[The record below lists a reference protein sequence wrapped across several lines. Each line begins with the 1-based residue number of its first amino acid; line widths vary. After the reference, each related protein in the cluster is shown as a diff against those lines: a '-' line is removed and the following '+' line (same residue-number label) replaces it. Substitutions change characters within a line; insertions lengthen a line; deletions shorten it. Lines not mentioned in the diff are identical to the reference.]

1 MLSAVLDTNV
11 LASGALTSSSI
22 PRQLLNEWRK
32 GYFKLYISNFILEE
46 LKEVF
51 EKPFFK
57 RLMTEQDI
65 DGFVNLLE
73 TDAIPVQLINKVREV
88 ATHPEDDFILAT
100 AVNAKAEYL
109 VTGDRHL
116 QDLEQFKG
124 INIISPRTFSEI
136 IQDEKAA

>member
-136 IQDEKAA
+136 IEYEKPT

>member
-22 PRQLLNEWRK
+22 PRQVLSRWRE

-51 EKPFFK
+51 EKPLFK
-57 RLMTEQDI
+57 RLMIEQDA

-73 TDAIPVQLINKVREV
+73 TDAIPVQLIIKVKEV

-100 AVNAKAEYL
+100 AVNSKAEYL

-116 QDLEQFKG
+116 PL
-124 INIISPRTFSEI
+124 
-136 IQDEKAA
+136 A

>member
-73 TDAIPVQLINKVREV
+73 TDAIPVQLIIKVKEV

-100 AVNAKAEYL
+100 AVNSKAEYL

-116 QDLEQFKG
+116 QDLKQFKG
-124 INIISPRTFSEI
+124 IKIVSPRTFLEI
-136 IQDEKAA
+136 IEDEKAA

>member
-136 IQDEKAA
+136 IEYEKAA

>member
-22 PRQLLNEWRK
+22 PRQLLNEWK
-32 GYFKLYISNFILEE
+32 NGYFKLYISNFILEE

-57 RLMTEQDI
+57 RLITKRDMD
-65 DGFVNLLE
+65 DFVSLLE
-73 TDAIPVQLINKVREV
+73 TDAIPVQLIINVKEI

-116 QDLEQFKG
+116 QDLKQFKG
-124 INIISPRTFSEI
+124 INIVSPRTFSEI
-136 IQDEKAA
+136 IEDEKTT